1 MSRSERKKSGA
12 GYRVLFAITLIVVLT
27 TLGFTGYLGISASV
41 EGRSAASK
49 FFDLGIDLFM
59 TGDKYVSEAETLEK
73 VEKRRIANE
82 NYHISSAYM
91 FLYNFSVAWYGEVE
105 TALFS
110 PVYVDGTPERK
121 TIVYFHGGSYMWQ
134 PTILHFRYCRY
145 LADALGA
152 TVALP
157 IYPKAPNYTYRETL
171 EAMESFY
178 GDFAENRN
186 VVAFVGDSAGG
197 GLLLSFAQYLTDRGK
212 DSPDHL
218 ITFSPCLDLALDNKN
233 IAQYTAADPMLN
245 QADLRLKFSF
255 YADGDLASPYVSPI
269 YCDYSVLG
277 RWTCFVGTEEI
288 LLPDAQKLHD
298 DLVSK
303 GIDHDFY
310 VYKNQFHTFA
320 IFPIPEADACL
331 NKIKL
336 VLQPEEE
343 KADPRIMF
351 AA

>member
-1 MSRSERKKSGA
+1 MRKEKKKTGT
-12 GYRVLFAITLIVVLT
+12 GYRVLFTITLIVVLA

-59 TGDKYVSEAETLEK
+59 TGDKYVSEAETLQK

-82 NYHISSAYM
+82 NYHIPSIYA
-91 FLYNFSVAWYGEVE
+91 FLYNCSDERYGGVE

-110 PVYVDGTPERK
+110 PSASSRTGK
-121 TIVYFHGGSYMWQ
+121 FIVYFHGGSYMWQ

-145 LADALGA
+145 LADALGMD
-152 TVALP
+152 VVMP

-171 EAMESFY
+171 ETMAAFY
-178 GDFAENRN
+178 EDFSSGRDIA
-186 VVAFVGDSAGG
+186 AFVGDSAGG
-197 GLLLSFAQYLTDRGK
+197 GLLLSFAQYLTDNGK
-212 DSPDHL
+212 TAPDHL
-218 ITFSPCLDLALDNKN
+218 VTFSPCLDLALDNAD
-233 IAQYTAADPMLN
+233 IARYTAADPMLN
-245 QADLRLKFSF
+245 HADLRLKFTF
-255 YADGDLASPYVSPI
+255 YADGDLDSPYVSPI

-277 RWTCFVGTEEI
+277 RWTCFIGTEEI

-310 VYKNQFHTFA
+310 VYKNQFHTFS

-336 VLQPEEE
+336 VMQAE
-343 KADPRIMF
+343 DPQTDAVPVL
-351 AA
+351 AAA